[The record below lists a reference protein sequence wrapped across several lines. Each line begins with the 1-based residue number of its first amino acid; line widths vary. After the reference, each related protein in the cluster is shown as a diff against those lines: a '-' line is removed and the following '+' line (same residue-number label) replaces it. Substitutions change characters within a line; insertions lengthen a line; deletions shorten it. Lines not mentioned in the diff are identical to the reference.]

1 MPNAYR
7 SKKRYRR
14 SLRYKANSRN
24 PATGS
29 NAIPLGATLGSQPKS
44 TTRNRRNKF
53 EGKVVKRK
61 FGIGHRCQVDEQK
74 EVLLRTS
81 GDEWIERLHQRLRLE
96 RFGITP
102 QLGPQMK
109 KMDQLQ
115 ARALEGVSTDDV
127 FSKDSFPVD
136 KRLDWLCPVCSCL
149 GCPGSIVPS
158 FCV

>member
-1 MPNAYR
+1 MPNTHR
-7 SKKRYRR
+7 SKRRYRR
-14 SLRYKANSRN
+14 SLRYKASSQN

-29 NAIPLGATLGSQPKS
+29 NAIPLGATLEPHPKS
-44 TTRNRRNKF
+44 TTRNRRNRF

-61 FGIGHRCQVDEQK
+61 FSMGHRCQVDEQRK
-74 EVLLRTS
+74 VLLETS
-81 GDEWIERLHQRLRLE
+81 DDEWVERLHQRLRLE

-109 KMDQLQ
+109 KTDQLHAQ
-115 ARALEGVSTDDV
+115 ALEGVSTDDV
-127 FSKDSFPVD
+127 FSNDSGPVD

-149 GCPGSIVPS
+149 GCPGSIVPI

>member
-7 SKKRYRR
+7 SKRRYRR
-14 SLRYKANSRN
+14 SLRYTANSKN

-29 NAIPLGATLGSQPKS
+29 NAIPLGAILEPHPKS
-44 TTRNRRNKF
+44 TTKNRRNRF
-53 EGKVVKRK
+53 EGGVVKRK

-74 EVLLRTS
+74 EVSSRTS
-81 GDEWIERLHQRLRLE
+81 DDEWVERLHQRLRLE

-109 KMDQLQ
+109 KIDQLQ
-115 ARALEGVSTDDV
+115 VQALEGVSTDDI
-127 FSKDSFPVD
+127 SSSSTSVD
-136 KRLDWLCPVCSCL
+136 KRLGWLCPVCSCL
-149 GCPGSIVPS
+149 GCPGSIVPI

>member
-1 MPNAYR
+1 MPNAHR
-7 SKKRYRR
+7 PKKRYRR

-29 NAIPLGATLGSQPKS
+29 NAIPLGATLGPQPKS
-44 TTRNRRNKF
+44 TTRNRRNRF

-61 FGIGHRCQVDEQK
+61 FGIGHRCQVGEQK
-74 EVLLRTS
+74 EVLSRTS
-81 GDEWIERLHQRLRLE
+81 DDEWVERLHQKLRLE

-109 KMDQLQ
+109 KMDQSQ
-115 ARALEGVSTDDV
+115 ARALEEVSTDDV
-127 FSKDSFPVD
+127 LSKNSLPVD
-136 KRLDWLCPVCSCL
+136 KRLDWLCPVCSCIGCL
-149 GCPGSIVPS
+149 GSVVPV